1 MTSLI
6 PISQPS
12 ISEMEISHVTDAVKS
27 GWVSSLG
34 PYIEGFERSFAEYCG
49 TKYALTVCN
58 GTTGLHL
65 ALLAVGVRPCDEVII
80 PDLTFVATANAVT
93 YTGAQPVMVDID
105 PETLCLDPEAVER
118 AITPRTRAI
127 IPVHLYGHP
136 AAMDAINMIASKNDL
151 VVIEDAAEAH
161 GAEYKGRRVGSLG
174 RCGVFSFYGNK
185 IITTGEGG
193 MITTDDEVLC
203 QTAKRLRD
211 HAMHPIKRYWHGEIG
226 YNYRMTNLQAALGVA
241 QLKRIGEFSRRRRE
255 IMEWYRAGLGHR
267 AELRLNCEATW
278 AANAYWMVCLEVDG
292 MNEASRQSL
301 MASLRAR
308 GVDFATVLLS
318 GLRYAHVSNCRH
330 TDRAPR
336 FAPRHQPADVC
347 GPEPGEGRLHLRHS
361 GTGTRRLD
369 AREVHTPNVKTGSG
383 RRRYRGRADSQKCA
397 ATALSSPPGG
407 IATIV
412 ALGTR

>member
-12 ISEMEISHVTDAVKS
+12 ISEMEISYVTDAVKS

-34 PYIEGFERSFAEYCG
+34 QYIEDFERSFAEYCG
-49 TKYALTVCN
+49 TKYALTVSN

-65 ALLAVGVRPCDEVII
+65 ALLAVGIGPRDEVII
-80 PDLTFVATANAVT
+80 PDLTFIATANAVA
-93 YTGAQPVMVDID
+93 YTGAQPVMVDIE
-105 PETLCLDPEAVER
+105 PETLCLDPSAVER

-127 IPVHLYGHP
+127 VPVHLYGHP
-136 AAMDAINMIASKNDL
+136 AAMDDINTIASKNDL

-193 MITTDDEVLC
+193 MITTDDEELC

-211 HAMHPIKRYWHGEIG
+211 HAMHPIRRYWHGEIG
-226 YNYRMTNLQAALGVA
+226 YNYRMTNLQAALGMA
-241 QLKRIGEFSRRRRE
+241 QLKRIDEFSRRRRE
-255 IMEWYRAGLGHR
+255 LMEWYRAGLGHR

-301 MASLRAR
+301 MANLRAR
-308 GVDFATVLLS
+308 GVDSRPYFYPVSDMPMYRNADTPVAHRVSPRGINLPTFVDLSREKVDYICATVERALD
-318 GLRYAHVSNCRH
+318 GLTLERRTHVRSRRGPANAHASVAQTVKS
-330 TDRAPR
+330 AP
-336 FAPRHQPADVC
+336 
-347 GPEPGEGRLHLRHS
+347 G
-361 GTGTRRLD
+361 RRLVRPL
-369 AREVHTPNVKTGSG
+369 AK
-383 RRRYRGRADSQKCA
+383 
-397 ATALSSPPGG
+397 
-407 IATIV
+407 
-412 ALGTR
+412 

>member
-12 ISEMEISHVTDAVKS
+12 ISEMEISFVTDAVKS

-34 PYIEGFERSFAEYCG
+34 PYIEDFERSFAEYCG
-49 TKYALTVCN
+49 TKYALTVSN

-65 ALLAVGVRPCDEVII
+65 ALLAVGIGPCDEVII
-80 PDLTFVATANAVT
+80 PDLTFIATANAVA

-105 PETLCLDPEAVER
+105 PETLCLDPGAVER

-136 AAMDAINMIASKNDL
+136 AAMDAINTIASKNDL

-211 HAMHPIKRYWHGEIG
+211 HAMHPNRRYWHGEIG
-226 YNYRMTNLQAALGVA
+226 YNYRMTNLQAALGMA
-241 QLKRIGEFSRRRRE
+241 QLKRIDEFSRRRRE

-301 MASLRAR
+301 MADLRAR
-308 GVDFATVLLS
+308 GVDSRPYFYPVSDMPMYPSADTPVAHRVSPRGINLPTFVALS
-318 GLRYAHVSNCRH
+318 REQVDYICAAVERALDGLPLERR
-330 TDRAPR
+330 TRLRAR
-336 FAPRHQPADVC
+336 
-347 GPEPGEGRLHLRHS
+347 
-361 GTGTRRLD
+361 
-369 AREVHTPNVKTGSG
+369 
-383 RRRYRGRADSQKCA
+383 RGRADADA
-397 ATALSSPPGG
+397 ATAQTAKNVPGRRL
-407 IATIV
+407 ARPL
-412 ALGTR
+412 AE

>member
-12 ISEMEISHVTDAVKS
+12 ISEMEISYVTDAVKS

-34 PYIEGFERSFAEYCG
+34 PYIEDFERSFAEYCG
-49 TKYALTVCN
+49 TKYALTVSN

-65 ALLAVGVRPCDEVII
+65 ALLAVGIGPGDEVII
-80 PDLTFVATANAVT
+80 PDLTFIATANAVA
-93 YTGAQPVMVDID
+93 YTGARPVMVDID
-105 PETLCLDPEAVER
+105 PETLCLDPGAVER

-211 HAMHPIKRYWHGEIG
+211 HAMHPNRRYWHGEIG
-226 YNYRMTNLQAALGVA
+226 YNYRMTNLQAALGMA
-241 QLKRIGEFSRRRRE
+241 QLTRIDEFSRRRRE

-292 MNEASRQSL
+292 MNESSRQSL
-301 MASLRAR
+301 MADLRARDVDSRPYFYPVSDMPMYPSANTPVAHRVSPRGINLPTFVALSREKVDYICAAVEQALDGLTLERRTHLRAR
-308 GVDFATVLLS
+308 G
-318 GLRYAHVSNCRH
+318 
-330 TDRAPR
+330 RAD
-336 FAPRHQPADVC
+336 ANTSAAQTAKDV
-347 GPEPGEGRLHLRHS
+347 PG
-361 GTGTRRLD
+361 RRL
-369 AREVHTPNVKTGSG
+369 
-383 RRRYRGRADSQKCA
+383 
-397 ATALSSPPGG
+397 
-407 IATIV
+407 
-412 ALGTR
+412 TRPLAE

>member
-12 ISEMEISHVTDAVKS
+12 VSEMEISHVTDAVKS

-34 PYIEGFERSFAEYCG
+34 PYIESFERSFAEYCG
-49 TKYALTVCN
+49 TKYALTVSN

-80 PDLTFVATANAVT
+80 PDLTFIATANAVT

-136 AAMDAINMIASKNDL
+136 AAMDDINTIASKNDL
-151 VVIEDAAEAH
+151 AVIEDAAEAH

-308 GVDFATVLLS
+308 GVDSRPYFYPVSDMPMYPTADTPIAHHVSPRGINLPTFVDLSREKVDYICATVEQALD
-318 GLRYAHVSNCRH
+318 GLTLERR
-330 TDRAPR
+330 T
-336 FAPRHQPADVC
+336 HQKS
-347 GPEPGEGRLHLRHS
+347 R
-361 GTGTRRLD
+361 
-369 AREVHTPNVKTGSG
+369 
-383 RRRYRGRADSQKCA
+383 RGRADADA
-397 ATALSSPPGG
+397 AAAQTVKNVPRRPLARPL
-407 IATIV
+407 AE
-412 ALGTR
+412 

>member
-1 MTSLI
+1 M
-6 PISQPS
+6 
-12 ISEMEISHVTDAVKS
+12 TDAVKS

-34 PYIEGFERSFAEYCG
+34 PYIEDFERSFAEYCG
-49 TKYALTVCN
+49 TKYALTVSN

-65 ALLAVGVRPCDEVII
+65 ALLAVGIGPGDEVII
-80 PDLTFVATANAVT
+80 PDLTFIATANAVA

-105 PETLCLDPEAVER
+105 PETLCLDPGAVER

-136 AAMDAINMIASKNDL
+136 AAMDAINTIASKNDL

-211 HAMHPIKRYWHGEIG
+211 HAMHPNKRYWHGEIG
-226 YNYRMTNLQAALGVA
+226 YNYRMTNLQAALGMA
-241 QLKRIGEFSRRRRE
+241 QLKRIDEFSRRRRE

-301 MASLRAR
+301 MANLRAR
-308 GVDFATVLLS
+308 GVDSRPYFYPVSDMPMYPSADTPVAHRVSPRGINLPTFVDLSREKVDYICATVEQALD
-318 GLRYAHVSNCRH
+318 GLTLERR
-330 TDRAPR
+330 T
-336 FAPRHQPADVC
+336 
-347 GPEPGEGRLHLRHS
+347 HLRS
-361 GTGTRRLD
+361 
-369 AREVHTPNVKTGSG
+369 
-383 RRRYRGRADSQKCA
+383 RGRADADTSA
-397 ATALSSPPGG
+397 AQTAKNVPRRRL
-407 IATIV
+407 
-412 ALGTR
+412 TRPLAE